1 MNRISTNQTLLAKSL
16 FGLLIAITAL
26 LLARP
31 MMTGAKDSNKQPP
44 KTSSASEA
52 KATTFTPSELAQ
64 QINNTIDNSEFSYA
78 RWGICVISLANGAVV
93 YQRDADKLF
102 TPASNMKIYTTG
114 VALDLLGADYRWRT
128 SVYAS
133 AQLDAGGQ
141 IHGDLILYGR
151 GAPDLV
157 ASSKD
162 NNKGSLSGLADQLYQ
177 KGIRRIDGNIIG
189 DESYFRGDPIG
200 DGWQWTDL
208 QWYFGAEASAL
219 SINGNEVDVNIVPSD
234 KSSEPPTV
242 KVSNAQA
249 KFVVQNRMALAE
261 KEGRP
266 TVGLHRG
273 LSDNNLEVWGEFAP
287 ASKGFGARLSVHDPA
302 LWAARLFIE
311 ALKARGIAIGGEAQ
325 SRNARAPQ
333 SDRFDPNKAS
343 ELAFATSQPLSE
355 IAKKTNKESVNLN
368 AELILRTLG
377 RERGEMAA
385 GPEPV
390 GRERGDDETGLAVVR
405 VWLSRALVPS
415 AHIAL
420 HDGSGLSRLDL
431 VTPETSVRLLVAMSK
446 TASAAVF
453 KDSLPIAGRDG
464 TLAGRL
470 RNLSDRV
477 WAKTGS
483 LTYDNSLSGYVT
495 TAKGEP
501 LAFSIMCND
510 QTGRDTS
517 TRLIDQILSLIASP
531 PANAAEKSSKP

>member
-1 MNRISTNQTLLAKSL
+1 MNRISTNQTLLAKS
-16 FGLLIAITAL
+16 FIVLLIAIAGL
-26 LLARP
+26 LLAQP
-31 MMTGAKDSNKQPP
+31 MLTGAKDAKKQPP
-44 KTSSASEA
+44 KTFSEA
-52 KATTFTPSELAQ
+52 KQPAVALEELAQ
-64 QINNTIDNSEFSYA
+64 RINNAIDSSEFAYA
-78 RWGICVISLANGAVV
+78 RWGISVISLANGAVV

-102 TPASNMKIYTTG
+102 TPASNMKIYTTA

-128 SVYAS
+128 SVYATS
-133 AQLDAGGQ
+133 QPDSGGQ
-141 IHGDLILYGR
+141 VRGDLVLYGR

-157 ASSKD
+157 ATS
-162 NNKGSLSGLADQLYQ
+162 NNDSRGALSDLADQLYQ
-177 KGIRRIDGNIIG
+177 KGIRRIDGHVIG

-219 SINGNEVDVNIVPSD
+219 SINGNEVDVNIVPGE
-234 KSSEPPTV
+234 KSSEGPTV

-249 KFVVQNRMALAE
+249 NVVVQNRMALAD

-287 ASKGFGARLSVHDPA
+287 SSKGFGARLSVHDPA
-302 LWAARLFIE
+302 LWAARLFVE
-311 ALKARGIAIGGEAQ
+311 ALKARGIAVGGEAQ
-325 SRNARAPQ
+325 SRNARAAK
-333 SDRFDPNKAS
+333 SSRFDPGKAS
-343 ELAFATSQPLSE
+343 ELAFVTSQPLSE
-355 IAKKTNKESVNLN
+355 IAKKTNKQSINLN

-377 RERGEMAA
+377 RERGEMAT

-390 GRERGDDETGLAVVR
+390 GRERGDDEAGLAVVR
-405 VWLSRALVPS
+405 LWLARSAVPS
-415 AHIAL
+415 AHVAL

-431 VTPETSVRLLVAMSK
+431 VTPETSARLLVAISK
-446 TASAAVF
+446 TTSAGVF

-483 LTYDNSLSGYVT
+483 LTYDNSLAGYMT

-510 QTGRDTS
+510 HTGRDSS
-517 TRLIDQILSLIASP
+517 TRLIDQILTLIAD
-531 PANAAEKSSKP
+531 PAASTPEKPAKP